1 PPLRDR
7 KDDIELLV
15 TRFLEKYTARHGKR
29 VSGITEKALEALKD
43 YDWPGNIRELENMI
57 ERGVIIVTPGDAIDL
72 KDLFP
77 CLSMSPEVPLF
88 NNSNEKDGGDVE
100 SLASQVIDQSTSLEE
115 METLLLET
123 AVKKANGNLSQAARI
138 LGITRPQLAYRLKKR
153 EQE

>member
-1 PPLRDR
+1 
-7 KDDIELLV
+7 
-15 TRFLEKYTARHGKR
+15 
-29 VSGITEKALEALKD
+29 
-43 YDWPGNIRELENMI
+43 
-57 ERGVIIVTPGDAIDL
+57 GDAIDL

-123 AVKKANGNLSQAARI
+123 AVKKASGNLSQAARI